1 MNQPADGGDAAAGA
15 GFDPHDFNSWFRGKL
30 TRQQATNILNSEDQ
44 NGIFLVR
51 DSTTCPGDYVLC
63 VKEDHKISH
72 YIINKM
78 TNNGTTEVQYKIGD
92 QMFAD
97 IPSVL
102 QFYQLHYLDTTT
114 LTRPAPEKVQGQY
127 DFLGN
132 DPEDLPFRKGDIL
145 TVAHKDEEQ
154 WWTCKNA
161 EGKEGLIPVPY
172 VRTYV
177 PTEAPFPLHHPP
189 KPSQSRLP
197 SQPAMGNS
205 TQQQTSVPNKPRKLP
220 AQARVIM
227 SRIPNAYDKTA
238 LVLKVGDI
246 VTVYNDP
253 ISGTWE
259 GEVNGQKG
267 FFPFNY
273 VRFLDDEEQKE
284 YDAGGGAK
292 QSD

>member
-1 MNQPADGGDAAAGA
+1 MNQPADGNDAAAGA
-15 GFDPHDFNSWFRGKL
+15 GFDPHDLNSWFRGKL

-78 TNNGTTEVQYKIGD
+78 TNHGTTEVQYKIGD

-127 DFLGN
+127 DFSGN

-145 TVAHKDEEQ
+145 TVVHKDEEQ

-189 KPSQSRLP
+189 KPSQSRP
-197 SQPAMGNS
+197 APQPAMGNS
-205 TQQQTSVPNKPRKLP
+205 TQPQTSVPNKPRKLP

-227 SRIPNAYDKTA
+227 PRIPNAYDKTA

-259 GEVNGQKG
+259 GEVNGQRG

-273 VRFLDDEEQKE
+273 VRFLDEDEQKE
-284 YDAGGGAK
+284 LDAGGANK
-292 QSD
+292 QD